1 MGQLCRSRDA
11 LATFSSQHLPT
22 FRGPFGSSAGQQ
34 RATRK
39 MCRAPLCLLP
49 PPRGDCRRGRGG
61 VQTSWAG
68 PSPAGARGHGWG
80 NGSGRRLHSEA
91 AGHSFFS
98 EARADFS
105 HRRWRRPLAC
115 RSRRRPASVPGRE
128 DVSPSGFTGGPP
140 RRAGAARQA
149 LAEAPRGGLL
159 PLPRLPAGGR
169 PWLWRRWASSA
180 EYCFCTHVSLALTSD
195 RARQGCRCLAREIF
209 CPHLFLAFRGVHR

>member
-1 MGQLCRSRDA
+1 MAVARGASNCAEDEDRV
-11 LATFSSQHLPT
+11 TFTDHHNH
-22 FRGPFGSSAGQQ
+22 
-34 RATRK
+34 
-39 MCRAPLCLLP
+39 
-49 PPRGDCRRGRGG
+49 
-61 VQTSWAG
+61 
-68 PSPAGARGHGWG
+68 PSPAHP
-80 NGSGRRLHSEA
+80 GSRVEFRRRRRNKYKL
-91 AGHSFFS
+91 S